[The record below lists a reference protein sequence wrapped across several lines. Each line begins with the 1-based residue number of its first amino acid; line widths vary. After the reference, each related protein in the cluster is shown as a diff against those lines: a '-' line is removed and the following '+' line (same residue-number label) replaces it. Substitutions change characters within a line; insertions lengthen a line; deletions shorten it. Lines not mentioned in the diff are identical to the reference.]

1 VPREKLSLVA
11 ATTEVIAKKSLD
23 SSIGY
28 RIMQALTDTHNHGDS
43 LARPGEFPSEDHAT
57 LPLSSFAHEYYRTG
71 VPWDFRTLPLPLAV
85 LFRYYIAVI
94 LPLAV
99 IGPLWDV
106 IGWPKPIAIAPNVL
120 LRKGR
125 RRLHAYLLRRAEGEL
140 ARGDLVAGKPH
151 RSLDRALGMIERS
164 YARQSGTDQVAASAR
179 RLREKLAEIDAEAAI
194 VDSSAATEPALR
206 RVGGGHGRSQ
216 VGQTS

>member
-1 VPREKLSLVA
+1 
-11 ATTEVIAKKSLD
+11 D

-28 RIMQALTDTHNHGDS
+28 RIMQALTDTHNHGVS

-125 RRLHAYLLRRAEGEL
+125 RRLHAYLLRRGEGEL

-164 YARQSGTDQVAASAR
+164 YARQSGTDQVAAS
-179 RLREKLAEIDAEAAI
+179 
-194 VDSSAATEPALR
+194 
-206 RVGGGHGRSQ
+206 
-216 VGQTS
+216 